1 MREGIYFVNFK
12 SVVSGFGGGLLVY
25 DGGRFHGGDAN
36 YLYWGT
42 CTPQDGGFSGVLR
55 VAHFRGPRNSVFG
68 TLRSCTLELSGH
80 ADELG
85 FEAIGRVAE
94 RPELSITLKGQ
105 YQTALVDNQAETVR
119 SRSSA

>member
-12 SVVSGFGGGLLVY
+12 SVVSGFSGGLLVY

-42 CTPQDGGFSGVLR
+42 CMHQDGGLSGVLR
-55 VAHFRGPRNSVFG
+55 VSHFRGPRNSVFG
-68 TLRSCTLELSGH
+68 TLRSCTLDLSGH
-80 ADELG
+80 ADELD
-85 FEAIGRVAE
+85 FEAIGRVSE

-105 YQTALVDNQAETVR
+105 YQTALVDHQAVAVR
-119 SRSSA
+119 SCSSA